1 MRGFPIVSL
10 GALLGGWSVCQLIS
24 PQFEYD
30 EYYGDKLHD
39 LYYNVYYKDAFE
51 LNYLKS
57 FEILPNNLNAIEGT
71 SNYLLTFS
79 TGFDGRLFNTTSRPM
94 VVYRNNEKFLNI
106 KNIRI
111 DSFYSTSIQYSFFF
125 NTNYDS
131 YYVDNFNE
139 NIYINAP
146 NVNEI
151 YDRFSLVTLGRINNL
166 YLNFPQINQNIG
178 GNFLTYDTV
187 QNNFYMNMQKL
198 EHLPNRNFGGYSSK
212 ERYIISTSLKE
223 NERLFSLFN
232 STIQNEELNNR
243 TFIIPKSEIILVPG
257 ETTCT
262 LTDFDIRY
270 WSTYENETG
279 RDSGL
284 H

>member
-79 TGFDGRLFNTTSRPM
+79 IGFDGRLFNTTSSPM

-111 DSFYSTSIQYSFFF
+111 DSFYLTSIMYSFFF

-131 YYVDNFNE
+131 YEVDNFNE

-146 NVNEI
+146 NLNEI
-151 YDRFSLVTLGRINNL
+151 ENRFSLVTLGKVNNL
-166 YLNFPQINQNIG
+166 YFNLPNIVKIG
-178 GNFLTYDTV
+178 ADYLTYDVV
-187 QNNFYMNMQKL
+187 QNNFYMNMKKL
-198 EHLPNRNFGGYSSK
+198 NYVEKGNFGGYNNK
-212 ERYIISTSLKE
+212 ERYIISTSLVE
-223 NERLFSLFN
+223 NSRLFNIFS
-232 STIQNEELNNR
+232 STLLGNNANN
-243 TFIIPKSEIILVPG
+243 TSFIIPKSEIILVPG
-257 ETTCT
+257 NTTCT
-262 LTDFDIRY
+262 YTDFDVRY
-270 WSTYENETG
+270 WSEEQNNTG
-279 RDSGL
+279 SDR
-284 H
+284 

>member
-24 PQFEYD
+24 PQFV
-30 EYYGDKLHD
+30 
-39 LYYNVYYKDAFE
+39 YYNVYYKDVVE
-51 LNYLKS
+51 HNYLKS

-71 SNYLLTFS
+71 SNYLVTFS
-79 TGFDGRLFNTTSRPM
+79 TGFDGRLSNTENRPM
-94 VVYRNNEKFLNI
+94 VVYHNNEKFLNI

-111 DSFYSTSIQYSFFF
+111 DSFYLTSIMYSFFF

-131 YYVDNFNE
+131 YEVDNFNE

-151 YDRFSLVTLGRINNL
+151 GDRFSFVTLGRINNL
-166 YLNFPQINQNIG
+166 YLNFPQIIQNIG
-178 GNFLTYDTV
+178 GNFLTYDVV

-198 EHLPNRNFGGYSSK
+198 EGLSRKNFGGYSSK
-212 ERYIISTSLKE
+212 ERYIISTSLEE

-232 STIQNEELNNR
+232 STIQNEEINNN
-243 TFIIPKSEIILVPG
+243 TYIIPKSEIILVPG
-257 ETTCT
+257 DTTCT
-262 LTDFDIRY
+262 YTDFDVRY
-270 WSTYENETG
+270 WSEEQN
-279 RDSGL
+279 
-284 H
+284 